1 MSDKR
6 CSEECKFYEPEN
18 TWLEVRGPGLYEQ
31 MGEPPCCKFGGEPYD
46 NTFVGERCPYLGV
59 VRDER

>member
-18 TWLEVRGPGLYEQ
+18 MWLEARGPGLYEQ
-31 MGEPPCCKFGGEPYD
+31 MGEPPCCKFGGEPFD
-46 NTFVGERCPYLGV
+46 TTFAGDRCPYLGV
-59 VRDER
+59 ITDER